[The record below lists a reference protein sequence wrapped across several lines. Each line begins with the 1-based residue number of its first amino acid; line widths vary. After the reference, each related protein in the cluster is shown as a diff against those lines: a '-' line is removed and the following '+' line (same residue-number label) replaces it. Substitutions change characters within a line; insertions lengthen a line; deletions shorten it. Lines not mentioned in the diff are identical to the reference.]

1 MNARR
6 LRPSTVDTEASAMK
20 TPISLLCACLPVL
33 AWAAPYTPND
43 GSAVIEQLPRRAD
56 ATQSELRALRQRLD
70 ATPQDLAL
78 AASLAQRYIALARSD
93 TDPRYLGYAQ
103 AALAPWWRQAA
114 PPLPVRLLRAT
125 ILQSTHH
132 FGAALQDLDAVIA
145 QQPQNAQAWLTR
157 ATVLTVQ
164 GDYAHATASCA
175 RLSALTTQLV
185 TVTCIANVASVTGR
199 AAASERLLEL
209 TLQRSAGAAPEL
221 ESWAATLLAEM
232 ATRRGE
238 TTLADTRYK
247 SALARQPR
255 DSYLLGAYAD
265 FLLDRQRPQEVVQL
279 LQDRQR
285 IDALLL
291 RYALALQALPGKQA
305 AFLAAKAELAARF
318 NAAMQRG
325 DTVHQREQA
334 RFALFLQQ
342 DVPAALQLAQ
352 KNWAIQKEV
361 PDMRIL
367 LEAAL
372 AARNYGAAR
381 PVLAWIAANGVE
393 DEALQRLVRQLGPQE
408 GQKISFTRKAGV
420 L

>member
-1 MNARR
+1 
-6 LRPSTVDTEASAMK
+6 MK
-20 TPISLLCACLPVL
+20 TPISLLCACLPML
-33 AWAAPYTPND
+33 AWAAPYTPKD

-56 ATQSELRALRQRLD
+56 ATQIALRGLRQQLD
-70 ATPQDLAL
+70 AAPQDLAL
-78 AASLAQRYIALARSD
+78 ASSLAQRYIALARSE

-132 FGAALQDLDAVIA
+132 FDAALLDLDAVIA
-145 QQPQNAQAWLTR
+145 QEPANGQAWLTR

-164 GDYAHATASCA
+164 GDYTKATAACA

-185 TVTCIANVASVTGR
+185 TVTCLANIASVTGR
-199 AAASERLLEL
+199 AASSERLLDM
-209 TLQRSAGAAPEL
+209 TLRRSAGAAPEL
-221 ESWAATLLAEM
+221 ESWALSLLAEM

-238 TTLADTRYK
+238 STLAEARYK
-247 SALARQPR
+247 TALAQKPR

-265 FLLDRQRPQEVVQL
+265 FLLDRQRPQDVVKL
-279 LQDRQR
+279 LKDQQR

-291 RYALALQALPGKQA
+291 RYALALQALPGQQT

-334 RFALFLQQ
+334 RFTLFLQR

-372 AARNYGAAR
+372 AARSYGAAQ

-393 DEALQRLVRQLGPQE
+393 DEALQRLVRQLGPQD
-408 GQKISFTRKAGV
+408 GQKLSAAKKAGV

>member
-1 MNARR
+1 
-6 LRPSTVDTEASAMK
+6 MK
-20 TPISLLCACLPVL
+20 TPISLLCACLPAL
-33 AWAAPYTPND
+33 ALAAPYTPKD

-56 ATQSELRALRQRLD
+56 ATQLALRGLRQQLND
-70 ATPQDLAL
+70 TPQDLAL
-78 AASLAQRYIALARSD
+78 ATSLAQRYIALARSE

-114 PPLPVRLLRAT
+114 PPVPVRLLRAT

-132 FGAALQDLDAVIA
+132 FGPALQDLDAVIA
-145 QQPQNAQAWLTR
+145 QQPQNGQAWLTR

-164 GDYAHATASCA
+164 GDYAQATASCA

-185 TVTCIANVASVTGR
+185 TVTCLASIASVTGR
-199 AAASERLLEL
+199 AASSERLLDL

-221 ESWAATLLAEM
+221 DSWAATLLAEM

-238 TTLADTRYK
+238 AALAEARYTA
-247 SALARQPR
+247 ALARQPR

-265 FLLDRQRPQEVVQL
+265 FLLDRQRPQEVVKL
-279 LQDRQR
+279 LKEQQR

-291 RYALALQALPGKQA
+291 RYALALQALPGQQT
-305 AFLAAKAELAARF
+305 AFQAAKAELAARF

-367 LEAAL
+367 LEASV
-372 AARNYGAAR
+372 AARNYAAAQ
-381 PVLAWIAANGVE
+381 PVLAWITAHGVE
-393 DEALQRLVRQLGPQE
+393 DVALQRLVRQLGPQD
-408 GQKISFTRKAGV
+408 GQKLSAAKKAGA

>member
-1 MNARR
+1 
-6 LRPSTVDTEASAMK
+6 MK
-20 TPISLLCACLPVL
+20 TPISLLCACLPLL
-33 AWAAPYTPND
+33 ALAAPYTPKD

-56 ATQSELRALRQRLD
+56 ATQSELRGLRQQLN

-78 AASLAQRYIALARSD
+78 ASGLAQRYIALARSE

-103 AALAPWWRQAA
+103 AALAPWWRQAT

-132 FGAALQDLDAVIA
+132 FGLALQDLDAVIA
-145 QQPQNAQAWLTR
+145 QQPQNGQAWLTR

-164 GDYAHATASCA
+164 GDYAQATAACA

-185 TVTCIANVASVTGR
+185 TVTCLANIASVTGR
-199 AAASERLLEL
+199 AASSERLLDL
-209 TLQRSAGAAPEL
+209 TLQRSSGAAPEL
-221 ESWAATLLAEM
+221 ESWALTLLAEM

-238 TTLADTRYK
+238 TALAEARYK
-247 SALARQPR
+247 QALAQQPR

-265 FLLDRQRPQEVVQL
+265 FLLDRQRPQDVVRL
-279 LQDRQR
+279 LKDQQR

-291 RYALALQALPGKQA
+291 RYALALQALPGQQTAFQA
-305 AFLAAKAELAARF
+305 EKAELAARF
-318 NAAMQRG
+318 HAAMQRG

-334 RFALFLQQ
+334 RFTLFLQQ
-342 DVPAALQLAQ
+342 DIPAALQLAQ
-352 KNWAIQKEV
+352 QNWAIQKEV

-372 AARNYGAAR
+372 AARNDSAAQ

-393 DEALQRLVRQLGPQE
+393 DEALQRLVRQLGPQD
-408 GQKISFTRKAGV
+408 GQKLSAAKKAGV

>member
-1 MNARR
+1 MA
-6 LRPSTVDTEASAMK
+6 STMK

-33 AWAAPYTPND
+33 AWAAPYTPKD
-43 GSAVIEQLPRRAD
+43 GSAVIEHLPRRAD
-56 ATQSELRALRQRLD
+56 ATQLALRGLRQQLD
-70 ATPQDLAL
+70 AAPGDLAL
-78 AASLAQRYIALARSD
+78 ASGLAQRYIALARSE

-114 PPLPVRLLRAT
+114 PPVPVRLLRAT

-132 FGAALQDLDAVIA
+132 FAPALQDLDAVIA
-145 QQPQNAQAWLTR
+145 QQPQNGQAWLTR

-164 GDYAHATASCA
+164 GDYTQATASCA
-175 RLSALTTQLV
+175 KLSALTTQLV
-185 TVTCIANVASVTGR
+185 TVTCLANIASVTGR
-199 AAASERLLEL
+199 AAGSERLLEL

-221 ESWAATLLAEM
+221 DNWALTLLAEM

-238 TTLADTRYK
+238 STLAEARYTR
-247 SALARQPR
+247 ALAQQPR

-265 FLLDRQRPQEVVQL
+265 FLLDRQRPQEVARL
-279 LQDRQR
+279 LKEQQR

-291 RYALALQALPGKQA
+291 RYALALQALPGQQT
-305 AFLAAKAELAARF
+305 AFQAAKAELAARF

-372 AARNYGAAR
+372 AARNYAAAQ

-393 DEALQRLVRQLGPQE
+393 DVALQRLVRQLGPQD
-408 GQKISFTRKAGV
+408 GAKISAARKAGA

>member
-1 MNARR
+1 
-6 LRPSTVDTEASAMK
+6 MK
-20 TPISLLCACLPVL
+20 TPIALLCACLPML
-33 AWAAPYTPND
+33 AWAAPYTPKD

-56 ATQSELRALRQRLD
+56 AAQLALRGLRQQLND
-70 ATPQDLAL
+70 TPRDLAL
-78 AASLAQRYIALARSD
+78 ATSLAQRYIALARSE

-114 PPLPVRLLRAT
+114 PPVPVRLLRAT
-125 ILQSTHH
+125 ILQSTHQ
-132 FGAALQDLDAVIA
+132 FGPALQDLEAVIA

-164 GDYAHATASCA
+164 GDYTQATASCA
-175 RLSALTTQLV
+175 RLSALTTQLA
-185 TVTCIANVASVTGR
+185 TFTCLANIASVTGR
-199 AAASERLLEL
+199 AASSERLLEL

-221 ESWAATLLAEM
+221 DSWALTLLAEM

-238 TTLADTRYK
+238 STLAEARYTR
-247 SALARQPR
+247 ALAQQPR

-265 FLLDRQRPQEVVQL
+265 FLLDRKRPQEVARL
-279 LQDRQR
+279 LKEQQR

-291 RYALALQALPGKQA
+291 RYALALQALPGQQT
-305 AFLAAKAELAARF
+305 AFQAAKAELAARF

-361 PDMRIL
+361 SDMRIL

-372 AARNYGAAR
+372 AARNYAAAQ
-381 PVLAWIAANGVE
+381 PVLAWVAAHGVE
-393 DEALQRLVRQLGPQE
+393 DVALQRLSRQLGPQDA
-408 GQKISFTRKAGV
+408 QKLSAAKKAGA

>member
-1 MNARR
+1 
-6 LRPSTVDTEASAMK
+6 MK
-20 TPISLLCACLPVL
+20 TPISLLCACLPLL
-33 AWAAPYTPND
+33 AWAAPYTPKD
-43 GSAVIEQLPRRAD
+43 GGTVIEQLPRRAD
-56 ATQSELRALRQRLD
+56 ATQIALRGLRQQLN
-70 ATPQDLAL
+70 ATPGDLGL
-78 AASLAQRYIALARSD
+78 ATGLAQRYIALARSE

-114 PPLPVRLLRAT
+114 APLPVRLLRAT
-125 ILQSTHH
+125 ILQSTHQ
-132 FGAALQDLDAVIA
+132 FGPALQDLDAVIA
-145 QQPQNAQAWLTR
+145 QEPANGQAWLTR

-164 GDYAHATASCA
+164 GDYAKATAACA

-199 AAASERLLEL
+199 AATSERLLDL
-209 TLQRSAGAAPEL
+209 TLQRSAGAAPGL
-221 ESWAATLLAEM
+221 ESWALTLLAEM

-238 TTLADTRYK
+238 TALAEARYK
-247 SALARQPR
+247 KALAQQPR
-255 DSYLLGAYAD
+255 DSYLLGAYTD
-265 FLLDRQRPQEVVQL
+265 FLLDQQRPQDVVKL
-279 LQDRQR
+279 LQDQQR

-291 RYALALQALPGKQA
+291 RHALALQALPGRQT

-318 NAAMQRG
+318 RAAMQRG

-342 DVPAALQLAQ
+342 DIPAALQLAQ
-352 KNWAIQKEV
+352 QNWAIQKEV

-372 AARNYGAAR
+372 AARNYGAAQ

-393 DEALQRLVRQLGPQE
+393 DTALQRLVRQLGPQD
-408 GQKISFTRKAGV
+408 GAKISAAQKAGV

>member
-1 MNARR
+1 
-6 LRPSTVDTEASAMK
+6 MK
-20 TPISLLCACLPVL
+20 IAISLLCACLPAL
-33 AWAAPYTPND
+33 ALAAPYTPKD
-43 GSAVIEQLPRRAD
+43 GGAVIEQLPRRAD
-56 ATQSELRALRQRLD
+56 ATQLELRALRQQLNT
-70 ATPQDLAL
+70 TPQDLAL
-78 AASLAQRYIALARSD
+78 ASGLAQRYIGLARSE

-114 PPLPVRLLRAT
+114 PPVPVRLLRAT
-125 ILQSTHH
+125 ILQSTHQ
-132 FGAALQDLDAVIA
+132 FGPALQDLDAVIA
-145 QQPQNAQAWLTR
+145 QEPGNGQAWLTR

-164 GDYAHATASCA
+164 GDYAQATASCA

-199 AAASERLLEL
+199 AASSERLLDL

-221 ESWAATLLAEM
+221 ESWALTLLAEM

-238 TTLADTRYK
+238 TALAEAREK
-247 SALARQPR
+247 KALARQPR
-255 DSYLLGAYAD
+255 DSYLLGAYTD
-265 FLLDRQRPQEVVQL
+265 FLLDQRRPQEVVKL
-279 LQDRQR
+279 LKDQQR

-291 RYALALQALPGKQA
+291 RHALALQALPGQQA
-305 AFLAAKAELAARF
+305 PFQAAKAELAARF
-318 NAAMQRG
+318 HAAMQRG

-342 DVPAALQLAQ
+342 DLPAALQLAQ

-372 AARNYGAAR
+372 AARNYAAAQ
-381 PVLAWIAANGVE
+381 PVLAWVAANGVE
-393 DEALQRLVRQLGPQE
+393 DVALQRLIRQLGPLD
-408 GQKISFTRKAGV
+408 GQKVSAARKAGA

>member
-1 MNARR
+1 M
-6 LRPSTVDTEASAMK
+6 MK
-20 TPISLLCACLPVL
+20 TPISLLCACLPLL
-33 AWAAPYTPND
+33 AWAAPYTPKD
-43 GSAVIEQLPRRAD
+43 GAAVIEQLPRRAD
-56 ATQSELRALRQRLD
+56 ATQSELRGLRQQLK
-70 ATPQDLAL
+70 AAPNDLAL
-78 AASLAQRYIALARSD
+78 AAGLAQRYIALARSE
-93 TDPRYLGYAQ
+93 TDPRHLGYAQ

-125 ILQSTHH
+125 ILQSTHQ
-132 FGAALQDLDAVIA
+132 FGPALQDLDAVIA
-145 QQPQNAQAWLTR
+145 QQPHDAQAWLTR

-164 GDYAHATASCA
+164 GDYRQATAACA
-175 RLSALTTQLV
+175 RLSALTTQLA

-199 AAASERLLEL
+199 AAGSERLLDL

-238 TTLADTRYK
+238 TALAEARYK
-247 SALARQPR
+247 AALARQPR

-265 FLLDRQRPQEVVQL
+265 FLLDRQRPQDVVQL
-279 LQDRQR
+279 LQDWQR

-291 RYALALQALPGKQA
+291 RYALALQALPGRQA
-305 AFLAAKAELAARF
+305 TFEAAKAELAARF
-318 NAAMQRG
+318 TAAMQRG

-334 RFALFLQQ
+334 RFALFLQR
-342 DVPAALQLAQ
+342 DIPAALRLAQ
-352 KNWAIQKEV
+352 QNWAIQKEV

-372 AARNYGAAR
+372 AARDYGAAQ
-381 PVLAWIAANGVE
+381 PVLAWIAANAVE
-393 DEALQRLVRQLGPQE
+393 DAALQRLVRQLGPQD
-408 GQKISFTRKAGV
+408 GQKVSVIKKAGV

>member
-1 MNARR
+1 MA
-6 LRPSTVDTEASAMK
+6 STMK
-20 TPISLLCACLPVL
+20 TPISLLCACLPLL
-33 AWAAPYTPND
+33 AWAAPYTPKD

-56 ATQSELRALRQRLD
+56 ATQSELRGLRQRLD
-70 ATPQDLAL
+70 ATPGDLAL
-78 AASLAQRYIALARSD
+78 ASSLAQRYIALARSE

-125 ILQSTHH
+125 ILQSSHH

-145 QQPQNAQAWLTR
+145 QQPHNAQAWLTR

-164 GDYAHATASCA
+164 GDYAQATAACA
-175 RLSALTTQLV
+175 RLSALTTQLL
-185 TVTCIANVASVTGR
+185 TVTCLANIASVTGR
-199 AAASERLLEL
+199 AAGGERLLEL

-238 TTLADTRYK
+238 AMLAEARYK
-247 SALARQPR
+247 AALARQPR

-265 FLLDRQRPQEVVQL
+265 FLLDRRRPQDVVAL

-291 RYALALQALPGKQA
+291 RYALALQALPGRQM
-305 AFLAAKAELAARF
+305 AFQAAKAELAARF
-318 NAAMQRG
+318 TAAMQRG
-325 DTVHQREQA
+325 DTVHRREQA

-342 DVPAALQLAQ
+342 DIPAALRLAQ
-352 KNWAIQKEV
+352 QNWAVQKEV
-361 PDMRIL
+361 PDMRIV

-372 AARNYGAAR
+372 AARNDGAAQ

-393 DEALQRLVRQLGPQE
+393 DVTLQRLTRQLGPQD
-408 GQKISFTRKAGV
+408 GQKVSIIRKAGI

>member
-1 MNARR
+1 
-6 LRPSTVDTEASAMK
+6 MK
-20 TPISLLCACLPVL
+20 TPISLLCACLPLL
-33 AWAAPYTPND
+33 ALAAPYTPKD

-56 ATQSELRALRQRLD
+56 ATQSELRGLRQQLN
-70 ATPQDLAL
+70 ATPHDLAL
-78 AASLAQRYIALARSD
+78 AASFAQRYISLARSE

-103 AALAPWWRQAA
+103 AALAPWWRQAT

-125 ILQSTHH
+125 ILQSTHK
-132 FGAALQDLDAVIA
+132 FSLALQDLDAVIA
-145 QQPQNAQAWLTR
+145 QQPQNGQAWLTR

-164 GDYAHATASCA
+164 GDYAQATAACA

-185 TVTCIANVASVTGR
+185 TVTCLANIASVTGR
-199 AAASERLLEL
+199 AASSERLLDL
-209 TLQRSAGAAPEL
+209 TLQRSSGAAPGL
-221 ESWAATLLAEM
+221 ESWALSLLAEM

-238 TTLADTRYK
+238 TALAEARYK
-247 SALARQPR
+247 TALAQQPR

-265 FLLDRQRPQEVVQL
+265 FQLDRQRPQDVVKL
-279 LQDRQR
+279 LQDQQR

-291 RYALALQALPGKQA
+291 RYALALQSLPGRQT

-318 NAAMQRG
+318 HAAMQRG

-342 DVPAALQLAQ
+342 DAPAALRLAQ
-352 KNWAIQKEV
+352 QNWAIQKEV

-372 AARNYGAAR
+372 AARNDGAAQ

-393 DEALQRLVRQLGPQE
+393 DVALQRLVRQLGPQD
-408 GQKISFTRKAGV
+408 GQKLSSAKKAGA

>member
-1 MNARR
+1 
-6 LRPSTVDTEASAMK
+6 MK
-20 TPISLLCACLPVL
+20 TPIALLCACLPML
-33 AWAAPYTPND
+33 AWAAPYTPKD

-56 ATQSELRALRQRLD
+56 AAQLALRGLRQQLND
-70 ATPQDLAL
+70 TPGDLAL
-78 AASLAQRYIALARSD
+78 ATSLAQRYIALARSE

-114 PPLPVRLLRAT
+114 PPVPVRLLRAT
-125 ILQSTHH
+125 ILQSTHQ
-132 FGAALQDLDAVIA
+132 FGPALQDLEAVIA

-164 GDYAHATASCA
+164 GDYTQATASCA

-185 TVTCIANVASVTGR
+185 TVTCLANIASVTGR
-199 AAASERLLEL
+199 AASSERLLEL

-221 ESWAATLLAEM
+221 DSWALTLLAEM

-238 TTLADTRYK
+238 STLAEARYTR
-247 SALARQPR
+247 ALAQQPR

-265 FLLDRQRPQEVVQL
+265 FLLDRQRPQEVARL
-279 LQDRQR
+279 LKEQQR

-291 RYALALQALPGKQA
+291 RYALALQSLPGQQP
-305 AFLAAKAELAARF
+305 AFQAAKAELAARF

-352 KNWAIQKEV
+352 KNWAVQKEV

-372 AARNYGAAR
+372 AARNYAAAQ
-381 PVLAWIAANGVE
+381 PVLAWVAANGVE
-393 DEALQRLVRQLGPQE
+393 DVALQRLVRQLGPQDA
-408 GQKISFTRKAGV
+408 QKLSAAKKAGA

>member
-1 MNARR
+1 
-6 LRPSTVDTEASAMK
+6 MK
-20 TPISLLCACLPVL
+20 IAISLLCACLPAL
-33 AWAAPYTPND
+33 ALAAPYTPKD
-43 GSAVIEQLPRRAD
+43 GGAVIEQLPRRAD
-56 ATQSELRALRQRLD
+56 ATQLELRALRQQLNT
-70 ATPQDLAL
+70 TPQDLAL
-78 AASLAQRYIALARSD
+78 ASGLAQRYIGLARSE

-114 PPLPVRLLRAT
+114 PPVPVRLLRAT
-125 ILQSTHH
+125 ILQSTHQ
-132 FGAALQDLDAVIA
+132 FGPALQDLDAVIA
-145 QQPQNAQAWLTR
+145 QEPGNGQAWLTR

-164 GDYAHATASCA
+164 GDYAQATASCA

-199 AAASERLLEL
+199 AASSERLLDL

-221 ESWAATLLAEM
+221 ESWALTLLAEM

-238 TTLADTRYK
+238 TALAEARYK
-247 SALARQPR
+247 KALAQQPR
-255 DSYLLGAYAD
+255 DSYLLGAYTD
-265 FLLDRQRPQEVVQL
+265 FLLDQRRPQEVVKL
-279 LQDRQR
+279 LKDQQR

-291 RYALALQALPGKQA
+291 RHALALQELPGQQA
-305 AFLAAKAELAARF
+305 PFQAAKAELAARF
-318 NAAMQRG
+318 HAAMQRG

-342 DVPAALQLAQ
+342 DLPAALQLAQ

-372 AARNYGAAR
+372 AARNYAAAQ
-381 PVLAWIAANGVE
+381 PVLAWVAANGVE
-393 DEALQRLVRQLGPQE
+393 DVALQRLIRQLGPLD
-408 GQKISFTRKAGV
+408 GQKVSAARKAGV

>member
-1 MNARR
+1 
-6 LRPSTVDTEASAMK
+6 MK
-20 TPISLLCACLPVL
+20 IAISLLCACLPAL
-33 AWAAPYTPND
+33 ALAAPYTPKD
-43 GSAVIEQLPRRAD
+43 GGAVIEQLPRRAD
-56 ATQSELRALRQRLD
+56 ATQLELRALRQQLNT
-70 ATPQDLAL
+70 TPQDLAL
-78 AASLAQRYIALARSD
+78 ASGLAQRYIGLARSE

-103 AALAPWWRQAA
+103 AALAPWWRQAT
-114 PPLPVRLLRAT
+114 PPVPVRLLRAT
-125 ILQSTHH
+125 ILQSTHQ
-132 FGAALQDLDAVIA
+132 FGPALQDLDAVIA
-145 QQPQNAQAWLTR
+145 QEPGNGQAWLTR

-164 GDYAHATASCA
+164 GDYAQATASCA

-199 AAASERLLEL
+199 AASSERLLDL

-221 ESWAATLLAEM
+221 ESWALTLLAEM

-238 TTLADTRYK
+238 TALAEARYK
-247 SALARQPR
+247 KALARQPR
-255 DSYLLGAYAD
+255 DSYLLGAYTD
-265 FLLDRQRPQEVVQL
+265 FLLDQRRPQEVVTL
-279 LQDRQR
+279 LKDQQR

-291 RYALALQALPGKQA
+291 RHALALQALPGQQA
-305 AFLAAKAELAARF
+305 PFQAAKAELAARF
-318 NAAMQRG
+318 HAAMQRG

-342 DVPAALQLAQ
+342 DLPAALQLAQ

-372 AARNYGAAR
+372 AARNYAAAQ
-381 PVLAWIAANGVE
+381 PVLAWVAANGVE
-393 DEALQRLVRQLGPQE
+393 DVPLQRLIRQLGPLD
-408 GQKISFTRKAGV
+408 GQKVSAARKAGV

>member
-1 MNARR
+1 
-6 LRPSTVDTEASAMK
+6 MK
-20 TPISLLCACLPVL
+20 TLISLLCSCLPLL
-33 AWAAPYTPND
+33 ALAAPYTPKD

-56 ATQSELRALRQRLD
+56 ATQIALRGLRQQLN

-78 AASLAQRYIALARSD
+78 ATSLAQRYISLARSE

-103 AALAPWWRQAA
+103 AALAPWWQQAA
-114 PPLPVRLLRAT
+114 PPVPVRLLRAT
-125 ILQSTHH
+125 ILQSTHQ
-132 FGAALQDLDAVIA
+132 FGPALQDLDAVLA
-145 QQPQNAQAWLTR
+145 QQPQNGQAWLTR

-164 GDYAHATASCA
+164 GDYARATAACA

-199 AAASERLLEL
+199 AATSEQLLDL
-209 TLQRSAGAAPEL
+209 TLQRSAGVAPEL
-221 ESWAATLLAEM
+221 ESWAMTLLAEM

-238 TTLADTRYK
+238 N
-247 SALARQPR
+247 ALAEARYTKALAQQPR
-255 DSYLLGAYAD
+255 DSYLLGAYTD
-265 FLLDRQRPQEVVQL
+265 FLLDQQRPREVVKL
-279 LQDRQR
+279 LQDQQR

-291 RYALALQALPGKQA
+291 RYALALQALPGRQTAFQA
-305 AFLAAKAELAARF
+305 AKVELAARF
-318 NAAMQRG
+318 HAAMQRG

-372 AARNYGAAR
+372 AARNYPAAQ

-393 DEALQRLVRQLGPQE
+393 DVALHRLVRQLGPLD
-408 GQKISFTRKAGV
+408 GQKISAAKKAGT

>member
-1 MNARR
+1 
-6 LRPSTVDTEASAMK
+6 MK
-20 TPISLLCACLPVL
+20 TPIALLCACLPVL
-33 AWAAPYTPND
+33 AWAAPYTPKD

-56 ATQSELRALRQRLD
+56 AAQLALRGLRQQLNDTPRDLPL
-70 ATPQDLAL
+70 AT
-78 AASLAQRYIALARSD
+78 SLAQRYIALARSE

-114 PPLPVRLLRAT
+114 PPVPVRLLRAT

-132 FGAALQDLDAVIA
+132 FAPALQDLDAVVA

-164 GDYAHATASCA
+164 GDYTQATASCA

-185 TVTCIANVASVTGR
+185 TVTCLANIASVTGR
-199 AAASERLLEL
+199 AASSERLLEL

-221 ESWAATLLAEM
+221 DSWALTLLAEM

-238 TTLADTRYK
+238 STLAEARYTK
-247 SALARQPR
+247 ALAQQPR

-265 FLLDRQRPQEVVQL
+265 FLLDRQRPQEVARL
-279 LQDRQR
+279 LKEQQR

-291 RYALALQALPGKQA
+291 RYALALQALPGQQT
-305 AFLAAKAELAARF
+305 AFQAAKAELAARF

-372 AARNYGAAR
+372 AARNYAAAQ
-381 PVLAWIAANGVE
+381 PVLAWVAAHGVE
-393 DEALQRLVRQLGPQE
+393 DVALQRLVRQLGPQNA
-408 GQKISFTRKAGV
+408 QKLSAAKKAGA

>member
-1 MNARR
+1 MA
-6 LRPSTVDTEASAMK
+6 STMK
-20 TPISLLCACLPVL
+20 TPIALLCACLPML
-33 AWAAPYTPND
+33 AWAAPYTPRD

-56 ATQSELRALRQRLD
+56 AAQLALRGLRQQLND
-70 ATPQDLAL
+70 TPRDLAL
-78 AASLAQRYIALARSD
+78 ATSLAQRYIALARSE

-114 PPLPVRLLRAT
+114 PPVPVRLLRAT
-125 ILQSTHH
+125 ILQSTHQ
-132 FGAALQDLDAVIA
+132 FGPALQDLEAVIA

-164 GDYAHATASCA
+164 GDYTQATASCA
-175 RLSALTTQLV
+175 RLSTLTTQLA
-185 TVTCIANVASVTGR
+185 TVTCLANIASVTGR
-199 AAASERLLEL
+199 AASSERLLEL

-221 ESWAATLLAEM
+221 DSWALTLLAEM

-238 TTLADTRYK
+238 PTLAEARYTR
-247 SALARQPR
+247 ALAQQPR

-265 FLLDRQRPQEVVQL
+265 FLLDRQRPQEVARL
-279 LQDRQR
+279 LKEQQR

-291 RYALALQALPGKQA
+291 RYALALQALPGQQT
-305 AFLAAKAELAARF
+305 AFQAAKAELAARF

-372 AARNYGAAR
+372 AARNYAAAQ
-381 PVLAWIAANGVE
+381 PVLAWVAAHGVE
-393 DEALQRLVRQLGPQE
+393 DVALQRLARQLGPQDA
-408 GQKISFTRKAGV
+408 QKLSAAKKAGA

>member
-1 MNARR
+1 
-6 LRPSTVDTEASAMK
+6 MK
-20 TPISLLCACLPVL
+20 TPFFLLCACLPLL
-33 AWAAPYTPND
+33 AWAAPYTPKD

-56 ATQSELRALRQRLD
+56 ATQLALRSLRQQLN
-70 ATPQDLAL
+70 ATPDDLAM
-78 AASLAQRYIALARSD
+78 ATGLAQRYIALARSE

-103 AALAPWWRQAA
+103 AALAPWWRQAT

-125 ILQSTHH
+125 ILQSTHK
-132 FGAALQDLDAVIA
+132 FGLALQDLDAVIA

-164 GDYAHATASCA
+164 GDYKQATAACA

-185 TVTCIANVASVTGR
+185 TVTCLANIASVTGR
-199 AAASERLLEL
+199 AASSERLLDL
-209 TLQRSAGAAPEL
+209 TLRRSAGTAPEL
-221 ESWAATLLAEM
+221 DSWALTLLAEM

-238 TTLADTRYK
+238 
-247 SALARQPR
+247 SALAEARYQQALAQQPR

-265 FLLDRQRPQEVVQL
+265 FLLDRQRPQEVLKL
-279 LQDRQR
+279 LKDQQR

-291 RYALALQALPGKQA
+291 RYALALQALPGRQPA
-305 AFLAAKAELAARF
+305 VLAAKAELAARF

-334 RFALFLQQ
+334 RFALFLQH
-342 DVPAALQLAQ
+342 DVPAALKLAQ
-352 KNWAIQKEV
+352 QNWAIQKEV

-372 AARNYGAAR
+372 AARNDGAAR

-393 DEALQRLVRQLGPQE
+393 DTALQRLVRQLGPQD
-408 GQKISFTRKAGV
+408 GQKVSFIKKAGV

>member
-1 MNARR
+1 
-6 LRPSTVDTEASAMK
+6 MK
-20 TPISLLCACLPVL
+20 TPISLLCACLPLL
-33 AWAAPYTPND
+33 AWAAPYTPKD
-43 GSAVIEQLPRRAD
+43 GGAVIEQLPRRTD
-56 ATQSELRALRQRLD
+56 ATQSELRGLRQQLNT
-70 ATPQDLAL
+70 TPNDLAL
-78 AASLAQRYIALARSD
+78 AASLAQRYIALARSE

-125 ILQSTHH
+125 ILQSTHQ
-132 FGAALQDLDAVIA
+132 FGPALQDLDAVIA
-145 QQPQNAQAWLTR
+145 QEPANGQAWLTR

-164 GDYAHATASCA
+164 GDYAQATASCA
-175 RLSALTTQLV
+175 RLSALSTQLV
-185 TVTCIANVASVTGR
+185 TVTCLANIASVTGR
-199 AAASERLLEL
+199 AAGSERLLDL

-238 TTLADTRYK
+238 TALAEARYRA
-247 SALARQPR
+247 ALARRPR

-265 FLLDRQRPQEVVQL
+265 FLLDRQRPQDVVQL

-291 RYALALQALPGKQA
+291 RHALALQALPGRQA
-305 AFLAAKAELAARF
+305 AFEAAKAELAARF
-318 NAAMQRG
+318 TAAMQRG

-342 DVPAALQLAQ
+342 DVPSALQLAQ
-352 KNWAIQKEV
+352 QNWAIQKEV

-372 AARNYGAAR
+372 AARDYGAAQ

-393 DEALQRLVRQLGPQE
+393 DAALQRLVRQLGPQD
-408 GQKISFTRKAGV
+408 GVKISAARKAGV

>member
-1 MNARR
+1 
-6 LRPSTVDTEASAMK
+6 MK
-20 TPISLLCACLPVL
+20 IAISLLCACLPVL
-33 AWAAPYTPND
+33 APAAPYTPKD
-43 GSAVIEQLPRRAD
+43 GGTVIEQLPRRAD
-56 ATQSELRALRQRLD
+56 ATQLALRGLRQQLTD
-70 ATPQDLAL
+70 NPQDLAL
-78 AASLAQRYIALARSD
+78 AAGLAQRYIALARSE

-114 PPLPVRLLRAT
+114 PPVPVRLLRAT
-125 ILQSTHH
+125 ILQSTHQ
-132 FGAALQDLDAVIA
+132 FGPALHDLDAVIA
-145 QQPQNAQAWLTR
+145 QEPANGQAWLTR

-164 GDYAHATASCA
+164 GDYAKATASCA
-175 RLSALTTQLV
+175 RLSALSTQLV

-199 AAASERLLEL
+199 AAASERLLDL

-221 ESWAATLLAEM
+221 ESWALTLLAEM

-238 TTLADTRYK
+238 MALAEARYTT
-247 SALARQPR
+247 ALARQPR

-265 FLLDRQRPQEVVQL
+265 FLLDQRRPQEVVKL
-279 LQDRQR
+279 LKDQQR

-291 RYALALQALPGKQA
+291 RYALALQALPGQQA
-305 AFLAAKAELAARF
+305 ALQAATAELTARF

-334 RFALFLQQ
+334 RFALFLQR
-342 DVPAALQLAQ
+342 DVPAAVQLAQ

-372 AARNYGAAR
+372 AARNYAAAQ
-381 PVLAWIAANGVE
+381 PVLAWVAANGVE
-393 DEALQRLVRQLGPQE
+393 DVALQRLVRQLGPQD
-408 GQKISFTRKAGV
+408 GQKLSAARKAGA

>member
-1 MNARR
+1 
-6 LRPSTVDTEASAMK
+6 MK

-33 AWAAPYTPND
+33 APAAPYTPKD

-56 ATQSELRALRQRLD
+56 ATQLALRGLRQQLND
-70 ATPQDLAL
+70 TPQDLAL
-78 AASLAQRYIALARSD
+78 ATSLAQRYIALARSE

-114 PPLPVRLLRAT
+114 PPVPVRLLRAT

-132 FGAALQDLDAVIA
+132 FAPALQDLDAVIA
-145 QQPQNAQAWLTR
+145 QQPQNGQAWLTR

-164 GDYAHATASCA
+164 GDYVQATAACA

-185 TVTCIANVASVTGR
+185 TVTCLASIASVTGR
-199 AAASERLLEL
+199 AASSERLLDL

-221 ESWAATLLAEM
+221 DSWAATLLAEM

-238 TTLADTRYK
+238 AALAEARYTT
-247 SALARQPR
+247 ALARQPR

-265 FLLDRQRPQEVVQL
+265 FLLDRQRPQEVAKL
-279 LQDRQR
+279 LKEQQR

-291 RYALALQALPGKQA
+291 RYALALQALPGQQT
-305 AFLAAKAELAARF
+305 AFQAAKAELAARF

-367 LEAAL
+367 LEASV
-372 AARNYGAAR
+372 AARNYAAAQ
-381 PVLAWIAANGVE
+381 PVLAWITAHGVE
-393 DEALQRLVRQLGPQE
+393 DVALQRLVRQLGPQD
-408 GQKISFTRKAGV
+408 GQKLSAAKKAGA